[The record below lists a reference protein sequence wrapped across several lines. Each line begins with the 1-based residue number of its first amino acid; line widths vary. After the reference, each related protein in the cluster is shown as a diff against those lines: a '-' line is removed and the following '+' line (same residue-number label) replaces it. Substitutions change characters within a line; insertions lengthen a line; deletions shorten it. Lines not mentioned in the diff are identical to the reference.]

1 MELIYH
7 GCMTKNADGTNK
19 IIGPGEKCLTPTAQC
34 FWKDHQDIKSSG
46 VKTHNQAARQPTVS
60 TQDYNYYYYNTVY
73 YYSYSFNLLLVDF
86 YFLLAQSQYNLLN
99 RHVLGSATS
108 KFSHFTVSFSFEG
121 EILEKINSIETEDL
135 SKANSVL

>member
-60 TQDYNYYYYNTVY
+60 TQDYNYY
-73 YYSYSFNLLLVDF
+73 
-86 YFLLAQSQYNLLN
+86 
-99 RHVLGSATS
+99 
-108 KFSHFTVSFSFEG
+108 FENKERIRQWISG
-121 EILEKINSIETEDL
+121 TEMYIMKESDQFF
-135 SKANSVL
+135 VV